1 MKDDLIVK
9 IDDNLYERYLNCC
22 NWDTIEEAFEDTCGE
37 YVSNDIIKDIYN
49 KEDIQKILKCESA
62 KALRFLKFM
71 FGIGYA
77 VKIGRN
83 YYVKCEDFERFFND
97 YKGREVAL

>member
-1 MKDDLIVK
+1 
-9 IDDNLYERYLNCC
+9 
-22 NWDTIEEAFEDTCGE
+22 
-37 YVSNDIIKDIYN
+37 
-49 KEDIQKILKCESA
+49 
-62 KALRFLKFM
+62 M

-77 VKIGRN
+77 IKIGRN